1 MKSPERDEARAP
13 AEPVVRYAPVGE
25 IKIYMIQESELETLA
40 NGSSDSLF
48 LSLALALLPT
58 ALTLLVSLLTT
69 KIESL
74 YTYATFVAVCA
85 VCFILGFAFMGLW
98 WRSRATKQ
106 RLIEQIK
113 RRMPPPP
120 GIQEQSPKI

>member
-1 MKSPERDEARAP
+1 MKSPEHDQGRLP
-13 AEPVVRYAPVGE
+13 AQPVVRYAPVGE

-48 LSLALALLPT
+48 LSFSLALLPT
-58 ALTLLVSLLTT
+58 ALTLLVALITT

-74 YTYATFVAVCA
+74 YTFTAFVAVCA
-85 VCFILGFAFMGLW
+85 ICFISGFSFLALW

-106 RLIEQIK
+106 RLVEEIK
-113 RRMPPPP
+113 RRMPPPV
-120 GIQEQSPKI
+120 GIQETST